1 LSILIDTTLKRQ
13 KQRKP
18 KEKTREIK
26 LGTKY
31 RAKTFAG
38 PMTTIRAT
46 RKDPDSL
53 GFFGQMNK
61 RDMLKMI
68 DAGIPYDLDKDLN
81 RHEVFVFFDQVE
93 EIKPAAHHKKKRNII
108 K

>member
-1 LSILIDTTLKRQ
+1 MSILIDTTLKRQ

>member
-1 LSILIDTTLKRQ
+1 MSILIDTISKKQ

-18 KEKTREIK
+18 KEKIREIK
-26 LGTKY
+26 VGTKY

-38 PMTTIRAT
+38 PTATIRAT
-46 RKDPDSL
+46 RRDPDSL

-68 DAGIPYDLDKDLN
+68 DVGIPYDLDKDLN
-81 RHEVFVFFDQVE
+81 RHEVFVFFDQIE
-93 EIKPAAHHKKKRNII
+93 EDKSVHYKKKRNII

>member
-1 LSILIDTTLKRQ
+1 LSILIDTISKKQ
-13 KQRKP
+13 KQRQP
-18 KEKTREIK
+18 KEKTRETK

-93 EIKPAAHHKKKRNII
+93 ECKSVHHKKKRNII

>member
-1 LSILIDTTLKRQ
+1 MSILIDTISKKQ
-13 KQRKP
+13 KQRQT

>member
-1 LSILIDTTLKRQ
+1 MG
-13 KQRKP
+13 
-18 KEKTREIK
+18 EIK

>member
-1 LSILIDTTLKRQ
+1 MSILIDTISKKQ
-13 KQRKP
+13 KQRQP

-26 LGTKY
+26 L
-31 RAKTFAG
+31 
-38 PMTTIRAT
+38 
-46 RKDPDSL
+46 
-53 GFFGQMNK
+53 
-61 RDMLKMI
+61 